1 MTVRLS
7 IPQEQLRDIALQ
19 ALQIAKDLG
28 ASAASC
34 EASESSGLSVTTRKT
49 VVETIENTRD
59 KGIAITIYIG
69 KRRGHSS
76 TSDFAPAALREAV
89 QAAYDIARFTAEDD
103 AAGLPDEDTLERSP
117 AELDL
122 FHPWPIETDEAIGIA
137 QRAEQAELRGR
148 QRVRL
153 GRALR
158 AGQYARLCG
167 WLSVLATFDL
177 GSAHCA
183 RRQRNAARRLVFGV
197 ART

>member
-1 MTVRLS
+1 MNVRLS

-89 QAAYDIARFTAEDD
+89 FNVVQELLQRNLYPS
-103 AAGLPDEDTLERSP
+103 LPRVR
-117 AELDL
+117 AELD
-122 FHPWPIETDEAIGIA
+122 PDIRSYWPLLRPAINNA
-137 QRAEQAELRGR
+137 LS
-148 QRVRL
+148 RL
-153 GRALR
+153 GTLVRPRNEL
-158 AGQYARLCG
+158 GQF
-167 WLSVLATFDL
+167 V
-177 GSAHCA
+177 
-183 RRQRNAARRLVFGV
+183 
-197 ART
+197 